1 MKAKVAERGQVTIP
15 KRIRDQLGIRKGTV
29 LDFREEKGRII
40 ARKAGTSDPVSAC
53 YGSLSRGRRTNQLID
68 ELRAHADGG

>member
-1 MKAKVAERGQVTIP
+1 MKARVAERGQVTIP
-15 KRIRDQLGIRKGTV
+15 KCIREQLGIRKGTV

-40 ARKAGTSDPVSAC
+40 AIKTGASDPVSAC
-53 YGSLSRGRRTNQLID
+53 YGSLSRGRRTDQLID

>member
-40 ARKAGTSDPVSAC
+40 AMKTEASHPVLAC
-53 YGSLSRGRRTNQLID
+53 YGSLSLGRRTDQLMD
-68 ELRAHADGG
+68 ELRAHADSC

>member
-15 KRIRDQLGIRKGTV
+15 KRIREHLGIRKGTV

-40 ARKAGTSDPVSAC
+40 AMKTEASDPVSAC
-53 YGSLSRGRRTNQLID
+53 YGSLSRGRHTDQLMD
-68 ELRAHADGG
+68 ELRA

>member
-15 KRIRDQLGIRKGTV
+15 KRIRDHLGIRKGTA

-40 ARKAGTSDPVSAC
+40 AMKTEASHPVAAC
-53 YGSLSRGRRTNQLID
+53 YGSLSRGRRTDQLMD
-68 ELRAHADGG
+68 ELRAHADSC

>member
-15 KRIRDQLGIRKGTV
+15 KRIRERLGIRKGTV

-40 ARKAGTSDPVSAC
+40 AMKAGASDPVSAC
-53 YGSLSRGRRTNQLID
+53 YGSLSRGRRTDQLID
-68 ELRAHADGG
+68 ELRAHADGC

>member
-40 ARKAGTSDPVSAC
+40 AMKTEASDPVAAC
-53 YGSLSRGRRTNQLID
+53 YGSLSHGRRTDQLMD
-68 ELRAHADGG
+68 ELRAHADSH

>member
-15 KRIRDQLGIRKGTV
+15 KRIREQLGICKGTV

-40 ARKAGTSDPVSAC
+40 ARKAGASDLVSAC
-53 YGSLSRGRRTNQLID
+53 YGSLSRGRRTDQMIEQLRED
-68 ELRAHADGG
+68 ADGC

>member
-15 KRIRDQLGIRKGTV
+15 KRIREQLGIGKGTV

-40 ARKAGTSDPVSAC
+40 ARKASVSDPVSDC
-53 YGSLSRGRRTNQLID
+53 YGILSRGRRTDQMLED
-68 ELRAHADGG
+68 LRTDADGC

>member
-15 KRIRDQLGIRKGTV
+15 KRIREQLGIRKGTV

-40 ARKAGTSDPVSAC
+40 ARKTGESNPVSAC
-53 YGSLSRGRRTNQLID
+53 YGSLSRGRRTDQLIED
-68 ELRAHADGG
+68 LRADADGC